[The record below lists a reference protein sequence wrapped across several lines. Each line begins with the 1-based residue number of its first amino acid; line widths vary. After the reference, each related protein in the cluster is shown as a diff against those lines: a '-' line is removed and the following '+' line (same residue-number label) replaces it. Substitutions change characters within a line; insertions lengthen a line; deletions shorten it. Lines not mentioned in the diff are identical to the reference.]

1 MSPTLARSSLPTI
14 VRLRS
19 DLEEWIKGRNGR
31 VLEQATSVIDG
42 SAVVIFQDGPTGT
55 TLRLELEELAT

>member
-14 VRLRS
+14 VRLLS
-19 DLEEWIKGRNGR
+19 DLEEWIKGRKGR
-31 VLEQATSVIDG
+31 VLEQATSVIGG

-55 TLRLELEELAT
+55 TFRLDLEEVAT